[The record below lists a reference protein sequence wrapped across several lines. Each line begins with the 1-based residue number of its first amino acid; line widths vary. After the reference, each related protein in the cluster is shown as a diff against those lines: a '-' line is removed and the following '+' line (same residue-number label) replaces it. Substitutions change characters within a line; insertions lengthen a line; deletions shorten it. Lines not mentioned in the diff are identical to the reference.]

1 MKVKLV
7 LLSMMLFSLL
17 VATQAQIAPKREF
30 RGVWM
35 HTVFSDDYAQKS
47 NEQIKNFLL
56 QRLNEYQSVG
66 MNVLIFQVRPEP
78 SAVCLI
84 VSPMK

>member
-17 VATQAQIAPKREF
+17 VTTKAQIAPKREF

-47 NEQIKNFLL
+47 NEQIKNEECKQDCFFHF
-56 QRLNEYQSVG
+56 S
-66 MNVLIFQVRPEP
+66 FF
-78 SAVCLI
+78 
-84 VSPMK
+84 

>member
-17 VATQAQIAPKREF
+17 VATKAQIAPKREF

-56 QRLNEYQSVG
+56 QRLNEY
-66 MNVLIFQVRPEP
+66 
-78 SAVCLI
+78 
-84 VSPMK
+84 